1 MPAVKGNAPEWE
13 EIRTGMGTSIDLA
26 EGDAI
31 TGVYVG
37 PSSMEL
43 DDRMQSVY
51 RIAVQDG
58 PEDGF
63 MWGSW
68 ELDKAFAEIEPGT
81 IVRVTYV
88 GKRDIGPGR
97 QPMRHYRVQ
106 VARGQ

>member
-1 MPAVKGNAPEWE
+1 MPDKANAPEWE
-13 EIRTGMGTSIDLA
+13 EVRTGMGTSIDIP
-26 EGDAI
+26 EGESI
-31 TGVYVG
+31 VGVYVG

-43 DDRMQSVY
+43 NDRMQSVY

-63 MWGSW
+63 LWGSW

-81 IVRVTYV
+81 LVRVMYV
-88 GKRDIGPGR
+88 GRRDIGPGR

-106 VARGQ
+106 TKRG